1 MIPENWRWVRL
12 GDVYRINPKN
22 SAGGNTLAAFV
33 PMEKISPGMTSA
45 FSFEVQ
51 PWDKAKKGH
60 TQFADGDVAFA
71 KISPCFENRKSFL
84 ARGLPNGIGGGTT
97 ELIVLRQP
105 LVDPRYTFWL
115 ISDERFIAGGLR
127 TYSGTVGQQRIS
139 MDYVRNYEIPLPP
152 FPEQQRIA
160 ARIESLFARLD
171 EAADKLR
178 AVVDGSEL
186 RRAAILH
193 RAFTGEL
200 TAKWREEH
208 GVSLKSWRI
217 KPLCEVACLQTG
229 LMKGKRYE
237 GETAFLPYL
246 RVANVQ
252 DGFLDLSEVK
262 KIEVGIANIARY
274 SLQRGDVLFTEGG
287 DFDKLGRGTVWE
299 GEIPNCLHQNHI
311 FAVRPAEDTLNPYF
325 LSYQAGSGYGKAY
338 FLRCS
343 KQTTNLA
350 SINST
355 QLKKFPVKLPSLQ
368 EQSEIVSVV
377 NRLFSIE
384 NQSIAIQQISKECQ
398 RQKTNLR
405 SPMDESTRKPQQY
418 HAEAG
423 VKI

>member
-115 ISDERFIAGGLR
+115 ISDERFISGGLR

-200 TAKWREEH
+200 TAKWRDQQKGQVNAWSTRSFGEITENLDFKRVPLSRKQRENMNRKYDYYGASGVIDQVEDYLFDGRYLLIGEDGANLVTRSKSIAFIAEGQFWVNNH
-208 GVSLKSWRI
+208 AHVLAAKDNVSLDFLCYYINFIDLIPYVTGSAQPKLTQSRMNTIPVPIPSIEEQERI
-217 KPLCEVACLQTG
+217 VSGLEFLLTQETRACSYVQAIFSQID
-229 LMKGKRYE
+229 LMKKSILARAFC
-237 GETAFLPYL
+237 GELG
-246 RVANVQ
+246 AN
-252 DGFLDLSEVK
+252 D
-262 KIEVGIANIARY
+262 
-274 SLQRGDVLFTEGG
+274 
-287 DFDKLGRGTVWE
+287 
-299 GEIPNCLHQNHI
+299 
-311 FAVRPAEDTLNPYF
+311 PAEECA
-325 LSYQAGSGYGKAY
+325 AGW
-338 FLRCS
+338 
-343 KQTTNLA
+343 
-350 SINST
+350 
-355 QLKKFPVKLPSLQ
+355 
-368 EQSEIVSVV
+368 
-377 NRLFSIE
+377 
-384 NQSIAIQQISKECQ
+384 
-398 RQKTNLR
+398 
-405 SPMDESTRKPQQY
+405 
-418 HAEAG
+418 
-423 VKI
+423 